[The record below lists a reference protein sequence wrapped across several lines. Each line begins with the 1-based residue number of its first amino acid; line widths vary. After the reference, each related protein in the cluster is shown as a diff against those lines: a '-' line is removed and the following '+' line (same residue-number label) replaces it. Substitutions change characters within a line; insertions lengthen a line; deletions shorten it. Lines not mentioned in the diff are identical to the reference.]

1 MNATPL
7 VSVVVATYNMGRYVC
22 TAVDSVLQQDYPELE
37 VVVVDDGSTDDTAER
52 LARYGGDAR
61 VRIFRQDNAGQTV
74 AKNRGLS
81 EARGEMVG
89 FCDADNYWLQG
100 KLRTQINAFSQ
111 RPDLGVVYGELKFI
125 DGEGNNLPAS
135 TVTRY
140 SGRITAQLLLDNFVT
155 FNTTLV
161 PRRILEEI
169 GGFDESL
176 SMAIDYDL
184 WLRIS
189 VRYEFLYLPR
199 PLVAYRIWN
208 GQMSHRTGER
218 FDNFFR
224 LFEKFLANHGD
235 CVTSAEIRKGWAH
248 TYVSRGRWRAS
259 QKQYVGALSDY
270 TRAFRYRPHDIRL
283 LKSLTKLA
291 LGK

>member
-1 MNATPL
+1 MKATPL
-7 VSVVVATYNMGRYVC
+7 VSVVIATYNMGQYVS
-22 TAVDSVLQQDYPELE
+22 TAIDSVLQQDYPELE
-37 VVVVDDGSTDDTAER
+37 VVIVDDGSTDDTPER
-52 LARYGGDAR
+52 LAQYKEDRR
-61 VRIFRQDNAGQTV
+61 VRAFQQDNAGQTV
-74 AKNRGLS
+74 AKNRGLR
-81 EARGEMVG
+81 ETRGELIG

-100 KLRTQINAFSQ
+100 KLPTQVNAFAQ

-125 DGEGNNLPAS
+125 DGEGNDLPAPS
-135 TVTRY
+135 IKRH

-155 FNTTLV
+155 FNTTLI
-161 PRRILEEI
+161 PRQILEEV

-176 SMAIDYDL
+176 RMAIDYDL

-189 VRYEFLYLPR
+189 VRYEFLYLPQ
-199 PLVAYRIWN
+199 PLVAYRIWG

-224 LFEKFLANHGD
+224 LFEKFLANYGD
-235 CVTSAEIRKGWAH
+235 CVTPAEIRKGWAH

-259 QKQYVGALSDY
+259 QKQYAGALSDY
-270 TRAFRYRPHDIRL
+270 FQAFRYRPHDIRL
-283 LKSLTKLA
+283 LKSMTKLV

>member
-7 VSVVVATYNMGRYVC
+7 ISVVIATYNMGRYVC

-37 VVVVDDGSTDDTAER
+37 IVVVDDGSTDDTPER
-52 LARYGGDAR
+52 LARYDDNHR
-61 VRIFRQDNAGQTV
+61 VRVFRQDNAGQTV
-74 AKNRGLS
+74 AKNRGLM

-111 RPDLGVVYGELKFI
+111 RPDLGVIYGELRFI
-125 DGEGNNLPAS
+125 DGEGNDLPAPR
-135 TVTRY
+135 VTRH

-161 PRRILEEI
+161 PRKILEET

-176 SMAIDYDL
+176 RMAIDYDL

-189 VRYEFLYLPR
+189 LRYEFLYLPR
-199 PLVAYRIWN
+199 PLVAYRIWD

-235 CVTSAEIRKGWAH
+235 CVTPAEIRKGWAH
-248 TYVSRGRWRAS
+248 TYVSRGRWKAS
-259 QKQYVGALSDY
+259 QKQYAAALSDY
-270 TRAFRYRPHDIRL
+270 SQAFRHRPYDVRL
-283 LKSLTKLA
+283 LKSLAKLA